1 MSLFG
6 RDKRMGVRSVRVS
19 SIGPNHW
26 PSGYAVWHCTRI
38 QKPHALEWCN
48 YRSKSSNHIIKPYLF
63 NLRSLN
69 AQTNWNQPPK
79 GTFNTLHVPVSSM
92 QGQPFA
98 SLAQVSICRHLLVVL
113 PCHTCIFSVGID
125 DLRYGDPAGMIP
137 KITPPPAKK
146 KTKQQHA
153 SVLGQI
159 KTLANIIEEYLALD
173 YSMMSANVLIWP
185 ST

>member
-6 RDKRMGVRSVRVS
+6 RDKRMGVRSVQVS

-26 PSGYAVWHCTRI
+26 PSGYAIWHCTRI
-38 QKPHALEWCN
+38 QKPHALEWCSYWN
-48 YRSKSSNHIIKPYLF
+48 KSSNHIIKPYLF

-69 AQTNWNQPPK
+69 AQKDWNQPPK
-79 GTFNTLHVPVSSM
+79 GTFNTLHVPVSRM
-92 QGQPFA
+92 QGQPFP

-125 DLRYGDPAGMIP
+125 DLRYGDPAGIGHGFLFWFCLHDSQDHSAP
-137 KITPPPAKK
+137 RKNNN
-146 KTKQQHA
+146 
-153 SVLGQI
+153 
-159 KTLANIIEEYLALD
+159 NILPLD
-173 YSMMSANVLIWP
+173 NSMMSANVLIWP